1 MSHVAPRLSSTGPE
15 RKLAPLSRP
24 ANLSVAS
31 RPTLVTVP
39 SRDAALHYSARPL
52 IVSQRKKR
60 VIIPVIIQSSPAEMV
75 ETVTSFM
82 LLKQQLIEEGLLYQQ
97 EQQHEL
103 EEFMAEVAREE
114 ADAQREAK
122 RLANRK
128 PLALL
133 IAAHNEELVIE
144 NTIKSA
150 IASGQPAEHIY
161 VIDDNSDD
169 TTSEL
174 ARKLL
179 PKKNVKKV
187 DRSGKGLALM
197 RGTKHF
203 KLTKRYEWVHIADA
217 DGAFSAD
224 YFTHLKSE
232 LDPSYAAATGYIQS
246 LPGGIISQCRVYEYT
261 IGMEMVRRFQ
271 NLFGVI
277 PIIPGATSCFRS
289 DVFERVDFN
298 RGSMTEDFDVTV
310 QIHREKMGKIQFI
323 EDAVAYT
330 QDPKDLKDYIKQVER
345 WNRGFVQVMRRH
357 GLGRRLHRVDAI
369 INYQLLVSFFCL
381 ANLLIWVPYQLWIM
395 HSIALLGVMFV
406 TDVIT
411 SFMMVVMVAA
421 FVRRYDI
428 LEVFPFIYGLRWLNM
443 FLFAKSMF
451 EMVVLRKYRTSD
463 GLWGTEGRRYKPVAS
478 N

>member
-1 MSHVAPRLSSTGPE
+1 MGHAAPRLSSANAT
-15 RKLAPLSRP
+15 RKLALPTRSHTSSVMSRP
-24 ANLSVAS
+24 ASI
-31 RPTLVTVP
+31 TVP
-39 SRDAALHYSARPL
+39 TRDELL
-52 IVSQRKKR
+52 IVLQRKQR
-60 VIIPVIIQSSPAEMV
+60 VIIPVIAQHSPAEMI

-82 LLKQQLIEEGLLYQQ
+82 NLKRQLIEEDLLYRE

-103 EEFMAEVAREE
+103 DTFTADVAHN
-114 ADAQREAK
+114 EAK
-122 RLANRK
+122 AK
-128 PLALL
+128 SKAKKSAKHKSLALL

-144 NTIKSA
+144 NTINTA
-150 IASGQPAEHIY
+150 IASGQDPKHIY
-161 VIDDNSDD
+161 VVDDDSSDA
-169 TTSEL
+169 TSEL

-179 PKKNVKKV
+179 PHKNIKKV
-187 DRSGKGLALM
+187 KRSGKGLALM
-197 RGTKHF
+197 NGAKHF
-203 KLTKRYEWVHIADA
+203 KLTQKYDWIHIADA
-217 DGAFSAD
+217 DGAFCSG
-224 YFTHLKSE
+224 YFPLLLKE
-232 LDPSYAAATGYIQS
+232 LNPENAAATGYLRSQQGGLIS
-246 LPGGIISQCRVYEYT
+246 LCRVYEYAVV
-261 IGMEMVRRFQ
+261 MEMSRRFQ
-271 NLFGVI
+271 DLFGVI
-277 PIIPGATSCFRS
+277 PIIPGATSIFRA
-289 DVFERVDFN
+289 DVFERIDFSG
-298 RGSMTEDFDVTV
+298 GSMTEDFDVTMQV
-310 QIHREKMGKIQFI
+310 HRNKLGKIQFI
-323 EDAVAYT
+323 PEAIAYT

>member
-1 MSHVAPRLSSTGPE
+1 MSHVAPRLNSTGHE
-15 RKLAPLSRP
+15 RKLALPTRSFT
-24 ANLSVAS
+24 AAAS

-39 SRDAALHYSARPL
+39 TRDGALHYSARPL

-82 LLKQQLIEEGLLYQQ
+82 LLRQQLIEEGLLYQQ
-97 EQQHEL
+97 EQQREL
-103 EEFMAEVAREE
+103 DAFMAEVAHEE
-114 ADAQREAK
+114 QKAKREAK

-169 TTSEL
+169 ATSEL

-203 KLTKRYEWVHIADA
+203 KLTQRYEWVHIADA
-217 DGAFSAD
+217 DGAFSSD
-224 YFTHLKSE
+224 YFTHLQSE
-232 LDPSYAAATGYIQS
+232 LDPTYAAATGYIQS

-271 NLFGVI
+271 NIFGVI

-330 QDPKDLKDYIKQVER
+330 QDPKDLKDYIKQVNR
-345 WNRGFVQVMRRH
+345 WNRGFLQVLRSH
-357 GLGRRLHRVDAI
+357 KLGRRLYAIDAYI
-369 INYQLLVSFFCL
+369 DYQLFVTYFYLLNLVV
-381 ANLLIWVPYQLWIM
+381 WVPYTVLTGHNYSM
-395 HSIALLGVMFV
+395 LAVMFV
-406 TDVIT
+406 ADVIFT
-411 SFMMVVMVAA
+411 LGMVIGAA
-421 FVRRYDI
+421 GLSRRYDI
-428 LEVFPFIYGLRWLNM
+428 IEAFPFIYGMRWLNM
-443 FLFAKSMF
+443 FLYFKAAF
-451 EMVVLRKYRTSD
+451 EVNILRKHRAST
-463 GLWGTEGRRYKPVAS
+463 GLWETAGRRYKQTILPQ
-478 N
+478 